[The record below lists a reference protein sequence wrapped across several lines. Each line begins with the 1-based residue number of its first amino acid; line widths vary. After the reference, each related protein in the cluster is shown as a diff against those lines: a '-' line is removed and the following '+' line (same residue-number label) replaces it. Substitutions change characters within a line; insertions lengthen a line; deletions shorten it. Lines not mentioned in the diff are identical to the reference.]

1 MSFSHCNG
9 SYIKTAVTIFNAM
22 FSKVVGSAS
31 LDFALLMFCHSEL
44 GRNVF
49 P

>member
-1 MSFSHCNG
+1 MSFFPCN
-9 SYIKTAVTIFNAM
+9 SNYIKTAVTIFNAM
-22 FSKVVGSAS
+22 LSKVVGSAS